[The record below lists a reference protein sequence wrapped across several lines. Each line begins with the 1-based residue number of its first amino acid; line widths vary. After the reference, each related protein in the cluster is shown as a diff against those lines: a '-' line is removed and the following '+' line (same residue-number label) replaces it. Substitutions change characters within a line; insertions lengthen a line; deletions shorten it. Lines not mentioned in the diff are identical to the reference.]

1 MKQLSDYIENIR
13 SYQHDVRLM
22 ATEMAKNAG
31 RVGSHIGGSFSCI
44 EIFSV
49 LYGGIM
55 NYDVKNPYWEERDRF
70 IPSKTHCILSNF
82 STLVK
87 AGFVKREDL
96 MSFHDNGGLLA
107 GHPWNV
113 EIGLEFAGGSLGM
126 GIGVAIGRALH
137 AKRYCKSYKT
147 YVLLGDGESNE
158 GSVWEAFMSASKFKL
173 DNLVVIIDYDNM
185 QFDGA
190 NDEIMSLAPL
200 AQKMEAF
207 GFKTVECNG
216 HSIEELWKA
225 FNTEHEG
232 KPLAVVAHTVKA
244 NGVPSLENKAKSHHS
259 ALSDEDYNYIIS
271 NLKEE

>member
-1 MKQLSDYIENIR
+1 MKKIEDYIDKIR
-13 SYQHDVRLM
+13 DFQHDVRLL

-31 RVGSHIGGSFSCI
+31 RAGSHIGGSFSCI

-55 NYDVKNPYWEERDRF
+55 NYNVKNPYWDERDRF

-87 AGFVKREDL
+87 AGFIKRDDL

-126 GIGVAIGRALH
+126 GIGVAVGRALH
-137 AKRYCKSYKT
+137 AKRYGMKYKT

-158 GSVWEAFMSASKFKL
+158 GSVWEAFMSAAKFKL

-185 QFDGA
+185 QFDGP
-190 NDEIMSLAPL
+190 NDEVMSLAPL

-216 HSIEELWKA
+216 HSIEELWNA
-225 FNTEHEG
+225 FNTEHQG
-232 KPLAVVAHTVKA
+232 RPLAVVAHTVKA
-244 NGVPSLENKAKSHHS
+244 NGVPSLENKAESHHS
-259 ALSDEDYNYIIS
+259 ALSDEDYQYIMS
-271 NLKEE
+271 NL

>member
-1 MKQLSDYIENIR
+1 MKHLSDYIENIR

-31 RVGSHIGGSFSCI
+31 RAGSHIGGSFSCI

-87 AGFVKREDL
+87 AGFVKREEL
-96 MSFHDNGGLLA
+96 MSFHDNGGLLS

-126 GIGVAIGRALH
+126 GIGVAVGRALF
-137 AKRYCKSYKT
+137 AKRYGKSFKT

-158 GSVWEAFMSASKFKL
+158 GSVWEAFMSASKFNL
-173 DNLVVIIDYDNM
+173 DNLIVIIDYDNM
-185 QFDGA
+185 QFDGT
-190 NDEIMSLAPL
+190 NDEVMPLAPL
-200 AQKMEAF
+200 AKKMEAF

-216 HSIEELWKA
+216 HSIEELWNA
-225 FNTEHEG
+225 FNIEHEG
-232 KPLAVVAHTVKA
+232 QPLAIVAHTVKA
-244 NGVPSLENKAKSHHS
+244 NGVPSLENKAESHHS
-259 ALSDEDYNYIIS
+259 VLLDEDYDYIMS
-271 NLKEE
+271 NLKEV

>member
-1 MKQLSDYIENIR
+1 MKQLSDYIENIK

-31 RVGSHIGGSFSCI
+31 RAGSHIGGSFSCI

-55 NYDVKNPYWEERDRF
+55 NYDVKNPYWDDRDRF

-158 GSVWEAFMSASKFKL
+158 GSVWEAFMSASKYKL

-216 HSIEELWKA
+216 HSIEELWNA
-225 FNTEHEG
+225 FTTEHEG
-232 KPLAVVAHTVKA
+232 QPLAVVAHTIKA
-244 NGVPSLENKAKSHHS
+244 NGVPSLENKAESHHS
-259 ALSDEDYNYIIS
+259 ALSEEDYHYIMT
-271 NLKEE
+271 NLEEV

>member
-31 RVGSHIGGSFSCI
+31 RAGSHIGGSFSCI